1 MRTFVKNIFND
12 LHINPI
18 NRDLVLVMVS
28 GLLAAL
34 AIETGNRELILVSS
48 NLRSCRNPFFAVF
61 KNLLFPYWHFR
72 LEFVDNEFAGVK

>member
-1 MRTFVKNIFND
+1 MRTFVKNIFTD

-34 AIETGNRELILVSS
+34 AIVTVTVMI
-48 NLRSCRNPFFAVF
+48 
-61 KNLLFPYWHFR
+61 
-72 LEFVDNEFAGVK
+72 AGQF

>member
-34 AIETGNRELILVSS
+34 AIVTVMVMI
-48 NLRSCRNPFFAVF
+48 
-61 KNLLFPYWHFR
+61 
-72 LEFVDNEFAGVK
+72 AGQF